1 MPTYIT
7 LLKYTQQGIKNIKDS
22 PGRIEAARK
31 AVEEVGGK
39 ILSYHVTMGQYD
51 GVAILDL
58 PDDAMAATVALG
70 VGKLGNATTETMRAF
85 TEEEF
90 GEIVGHLG

>member
-7 LLKYTQQGIKNIKDS
+7 LLKYTQQGIKDIKNS
-22 PGRIEAARK
+22 PGRIEAAHK
-31 AVEEVGGK
+31 AIEEVGGK
-39 ILSYHVTMGQYD
+39 LLSYHITMGQYD